1 MPRFIVAMCDKNTG
15 EIQQDISKV
24 HEPEYAILQHP
35 WLTDIYTDKWIKANI
50 SESTADLIISNLHNV
65 LNWSCS
71 CVNLDEEILKDL
83 NGGDS
88 SVSSSM
94 AVN

>member
-15 EIQQDISKV
+15 EILQDVSHV
-24 HEPEYAILQHP
+24 PAAEYAILQHP

-50 SESTADLIISNLHNV
+50 SEEFAEAIISNLHNV

-71 CVNLDEEILKDL
+71 CMNLDSEILKDL

-88 SVSSSM
+88 NVSSVM
-94 AVN
+94 VQE